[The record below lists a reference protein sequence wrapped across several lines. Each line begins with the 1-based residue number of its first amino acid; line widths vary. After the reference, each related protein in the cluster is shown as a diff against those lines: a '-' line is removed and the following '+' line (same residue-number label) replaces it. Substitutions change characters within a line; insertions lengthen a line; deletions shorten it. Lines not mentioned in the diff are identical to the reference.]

1 MNGSS
6 ADPTTTQVANTS
18 CLQPLSVDCSVGGG
32 GSNPSLG
39 QLVSNGF
46 KGSLEMDLDAMGS
59 ISIKEDTD
67 EEDDEVGVDPGAGST
82 PVGSA
87 AACPLGGR
95 RTQWLARPQSA
106 GPGMGS
112 LLSPQMLSAAGLTGS
127 SSEDQPGGP
136 GAKRTRH
143 RTLSTSADVSTQ
155 REPIIRTTRRTIYT
169 AGRPPW
175 YDYQGQLK
183 EPFVIGICGGSA
195 SGKTTVANKIIKE
208 LDVPWVTLLSM
219 DSFYRVL
226 NEKEHEAAG
235 RNEHNF
241 DNPEAFDFPLLKE
254 TLQRLKEGKKVDVPI
269 YNFVTHRR
277 EEKSTSMYGAN
288 VLIFEGILAFH
299 DTAVREILDMKV
311 FVDTDADIR
320 LSRRLKRD
328 ITQRGRN
335 LADVLEQY
343 NRHVKPAFDYYIA
356 PGMAHADL
364 IVPRG
369 GENEVAI
376 NLIVQHVQTQM
387 DQRGFR
393 VREKLAS
400 NAIYNHTN
408 GKGGKL
414 TLPDSLMVLPST
426 SQIRGLHTFIR
437 NRETPRDEFIF
448 YSGRLIR
455 LVIEYALSLL
465 PYEEVVVQ
473 TPQGQPY
480 IGRKCSVKKMCGVSI
495 LRAGETMEE
504 SLKEVCRGIR
514 VGKILIQ
521 TSKDTGEPMLHYL
534 RLPKDI
540 KNYRVIL
547 MDATVA
553 TGAAAMMAI
562 RVLLDHDI
570 PEENI
575 TLVSLLMA
583 ESGVHTI
590 AYAFPKVTIVTTA
603 VDPEI
608 NEKFHVLP
616 GIGNFGDRYFGT
628 EPQEIHKFTPS
639 KIPASSQRH

>member
-1 MNGSS
+1 MSS
-6 ADPTTTQVANTS
+6 AAGDTGCTDPRTALNGLGDVS
-18 CLQPLSVDCSVGGG
+18 GGG
-32 GSNPSLG
+32 GLLCKPLTVDCGAS
-39 QLVSNGF
+39 VNG
-46 KGSLEMDLDAMGS
+46 KGSLEMDLDAVGT
-59 ISIKEDTD
+59 ISLRDDTD
-67 EEDDEVGVDPGAGST
+67 SDEEVDEVGRDPCPEGSSLAGKG
-82 PVGSA
+82 P
-87 AACPLGGR
+87 CPLGVR
-95 RTQWLARPQSA
+95 RQWLARPQSA
-106 GPGMGS
+106 GPGMGPP
-112 LLSPQMLSAAGLTGS
+112 LLSPQMLSAVASTAGCDSG
-127 SSEDQPGGP
+127 
-136 GAKRTRH
+136 RTRH
-143 RTLSTSADVSTQ
+143 RTLSTSATVSTE

-226 NEKEHEAAG
+226 NEKEHEAAA

-299 DTAVREILDMKV
+299 DQAVREILDMKV

-328 ITQRGRN
+328 ITQRGRH
-335 LADVLEQY
+335 LPDVLEQY

-356 PGMAHADL
+356 PCMAFADI

-400 NAIYNHTN
+400 NAIQNHTN
-408 GKGGKL
+408 GKNGKP
-414 TLPDSLMVLPST
+414 TLPDSLRVLPAT

-448 YSGRLIR
+448 YSRRLIR

-465 PYEEVVVQ
+465 PYEQVEVQ

-521 TSKDTGEPMLHYL
+521 TSKDTGEPMLYYL

-590 AYAFPKVTIVTTA
+590 AYAFPQVTIVTTA

-628 EPQEIHKFTPS
+628 EPPEHNRITPS
-639 KIPASSQRH
+639 KIPASSQKH

>member
-1 MNGSS
+1 MSGDGDKVRS
-6 ADPTTTQVANTS
+6 
-18 CLQPLSVDCSVGGG
+18 PLTVDVG
-32 GSNPSLG
+32 
-39 QLVSNGF
+39 
-46 KGSLEMDLDAMGS
+46 
-59 ISIKEDTD
+59 
-67 EEDDEVGVDPGAGST
+67 
-82 PVGSA
+82 GSA
-87 AACPLGGR
+87 AAPGVSASGDGGGSGANSSSLTNGAEFKTSLEADLDAIADITIAEDDEDEDHEIGNPGR
-95 RTQWLARPQSA
+95 LAAAVATAGAANKPRLPSRPRSA
-106 GPGMGS
+106 GPGGP
-112 LLSPQMLSAAGLTGS
+112 LLSPLAAAIGAAG
-127 SSEDQPGGP
+127 EGGALG
-136 GAKRTRH
+136 GALSPVGGGRRK
-143 RTLSTSADVSTQ
+143 RTLSTSATVSTE
-155 REPIIRTTRRTIYT
+155 REPILRTTRRTIYT
-169 AGRPPW
+169 QGRPPW

-208 LDVPWVTLLSM
+208 LGVPWVTLLSM

-226 NEKEHEAAG
+226 GPKEHELAAK
-235 RNEHNF
+235 NEHNF
-241 DNPEAFDFPLLKE
+241 DNPDAFDFALLKQ
-254 TLQRLKEGKKVDVPI
+254 TLQRLKEGKKVEVPI

-277 EEKSTSMYGAN
+277 EEKTTSMYGAN
-288 VLIFEGILAFH
+288 VLIFEGILAFF
-299 DTAVREILDMKV
+299 DEDVRNILDMKV

-328 ITQRGRN
+328 ITNRGRDIK
-335 LADVLEQY
+335 DVLEQY

-356 PGMAHADL
+356 PSMAFADI

-376 NLIVQHVQTQM
+376 NLIVQHVQTQL
-387 DQRGFR
+387 DNRGFK
-393 VREKLAS
+393 VREKLAYVGVAAAV
-400 NAIYNHTN
+400 NGN
-408 GKGGKL
+408 GKPGERPP
-414 TLPDSLMVLPST
+414 LPDTLMVLPESA
-426 SQIRGLHTFIR
+426 QIKGLHTFIR
-437 NRETPRDEFIF
+437 NRNTQRDEFIF

-455 LVIEYALSLL
+455 LVIEYALSLM
-465 PYEEVVVQ
+465 PYEKLTVQ
-473 TPQGQPY
+473 TPQGIPY
-480 IGRKCSVKKMCGVSI
+480 EGRKCSVKKICGVSI
-495 LRAGETMEE
+495 LRAGETMEDG
-504 SLKEVCRGIR
+504 LTEVCKDIR

-521 TSKDTGEPMLHYL
+521 TSRETGEPLLYYL

-562 RVLLDHDI
+562 RVLLDH
-570 PEENI
+570 EVSEQNI

-590 AYAFPKVTIVTTA
+590 AYAFPAVKIVTTA

-628 EPQEIHKFTPS
+628 EPKVYITPS
-639 KIPASSQRH
+639 KIPASSQYH